1 MVGLAGTRAVV
12 IVVAGVVPVVAT
24 VVVTVAVV
32 VDEDAAEEEV
42 ANMKL
47 QLREARDALVI
58 AAGIVPDWLEGEGIR
73 VLQLPTIFGPLSF
86 QMSYKNKNVVVVHM
100 EKGLR
105 VPRGGIVIMAPRC
118 RETVIHSLPCTLEL
132 SIESP

>member
-1 MVGLAGTRAVV
+1 VMAS
-12 IVVAGVVPVVAT
+12 
-24 VVVTVAVV
+24 VVVVLFRPPDFTTNARHHKCLIFSKCSVSPT
-32 VDEDAAEEEV
+32 DFAEE
-42 ANMKL
+42 A
-47 QLREARDALVI
+47 
-58 AAGIVPDWLEGEGIR
+58 
-73 VLQLPTIFGPLSF
+73 
-86 QMSYKNKNVVVVHM
+86 NKNVVVVHM